1 LFGGRNYLRDVLVL
15 RPCVVIS
22 GTKLLLVMGKEGVS
36 RQPPFVVFNKIAKLL
51 IGFTQPHSFLVL
63 IDFAQQ
69 LQLQVD
75 CCLKGVQNW
84 GGGCELKM
92 NTREV
97 GCSSYL
103 IIQQLFIQKGFLF
116 LNFIQ
121 YVFRYIAESLQMNIN
136 RMKRKYRDRALS
148 KEY

>member
-1 LFGGRNYLRDVLVL
+1 MFGGRNYLRDVLVL

-75 CCLKGVQNW
+75 CCLQ
-84 GGGCELKM
+84 GGCPRIRGRGGE
-92 NTREV
+92 R
-97 GCSSYL
+97 GCVKDEY
-103 IIQQLFIQKGFLF
+103 KRG
-116 LNFIQ
+116 
-121 YVFRYIAESLQMNIN
+121 SL
-136 RMKRKYRDRALS
+136 
-148 KEY
+148 